1 MAIDESRFE
10 ELVVAALESLP
21 AEFAERLAN
30 VEVLVEPRP
39 RPEHRRAA
47 GIKPWQTLYGLYQG
61 VPLTARSSS
70 YGLVAPDVITIFSES
85 LLRDFPSEERLRAQ
99 IRRTVLHEI
108 AHHFGIDDARLHELG
123 AY

>member
-21 AEFAERLAN
+21 EECAERLAN
-30 VEVLVEPRP
+30 VEVLVESRP

-61 VPLTARSSS
+61 VPLTVRVSS
-70 YGLVAPDVITIFSES
+70 YDLVAPDGITIFSES
-85 LLRDFPSEERLRAQ
+85 LLPDFPSEEQLRAQ
-99 IRRTVLHEI
+99 IRRTVLHDI
-108 AHHFGIDDARLHELG
+108 AYHFGIDDARLHELG